1 MVIVNITLYLQL
13 TELSEAKELIGD
25 AVNAGTAEYDSFIL
39 FRDNSYDQ
47 AGGLTSTVV
56 KK

>member
-13 TELSEAKELIGD
+13 TELSEVKELIGD
-25 AVNAGTAEYDSFIL
+25 AVNAGTAASDSFIL

-47 AGGLTSTVV
+47 SGDLTGTVV